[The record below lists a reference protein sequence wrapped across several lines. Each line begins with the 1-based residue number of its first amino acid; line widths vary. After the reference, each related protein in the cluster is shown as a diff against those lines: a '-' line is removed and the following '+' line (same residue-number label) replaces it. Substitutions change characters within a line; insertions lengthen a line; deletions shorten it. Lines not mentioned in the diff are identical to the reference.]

1 MTQEKEGSAEDS
13 RSATRGF
20 HNRIVI
26 VFDFDRTLSAG
37 SIDALLDALGVE
49 DHRHWREERLQA
61 MIDDGWDEIL
71 AKADLLARTAEE
83 QQRTLDRKLVE
94 KVGRGL
100 LPYPGV
106 EETLK
111 ELREIGAEAGEGAE
125 VELYIL
131 SSGFV
136 DLIAEAPIAKCFDDV
151 WGSSLHWS
159 DDGALLGVKRTVIH
173 SEKARYLLAMA
184 KGLGVAG
191 ANEPQ
196 DVHQEKP
203 IQQWHVPLDQ
213 MIYVGDGASDLD
225 AFKIMRENGGVPIAV
240 DHSSGDKRWEAAE
253 HMFSGAKVENLAPPD
268 FSEGKE
274 MRRTLKLAVE
284 MLGKRVALR
293 SMAAGE

>member
-1 MTQEKEGSAEDS
+1 MAAPN
-13 RSATRGF
+13 RSATGGF

-37 SIDALLDALGVE
+37 SIDALLDTLGVE
-49 DHRHWREERLQA
+49 DRRHWREERLQA

-71 AKADLLARTAEE
+71 AKAHLLARTATE
-83 QQRTLDRKLVE
+83 QQCTLDRELVE

-106 EETLK
+106 EETLR
-111 ELREIGAEAGEGAE
+111 ELREAGAEAGEGAK
-125 VELYIL
+125 VELYVL

-136 DLIAEAPIAKCFDDV
+136 DLIGQAPIAKCFDDV

-159 DDGALLGVKRTVIH
+159 ENGDLLGVKRTVIH

-184 KGLGVAG
+184 KGLDLAG

-203 IQQWHVPLDQ
+203 IQEWHVPLDQ
-213 MIYVGDGASDLD
+213 MIYVGDGASDID
-225 AFKIMRENGGVPIAV
+225 AFKVMRENGGVAIAV
-240 DHSSGDKRWEAAE
+240 DHSSGGRRWEAAE
-253 HMFSGAKVENLAPPD
+253 HMFAGAHVENLAPPD
-268 FSEGKE
+268 FSAGKE
-274 MRRTLKLAVE
+274 MHRTLKLAVE
-284 MLGKRVALR
+284 MIGKRVALR
-293 SMAAGE
+293 SMAVGE